1 MNRLLKVAMIARAV
15 PVGISVLT
23 ALGCS
28 GLSDARIE
36 GNEASA
42 IGSVRAVLSAQAVYA
57 AIDCGGLYA
66 PRLTVL
72 GGTSRLSPDL
82 AGADVVERTGYR
94 ITMRPADA
102 SGPVA
107 VPSGCAGGVPGF
119 VVTAEPLAPGES
131 GRRYFRASDDNEL
144 VGATRADFADAAP
157 VK

>member
-1 MNRLLKVAMIARAV
+1 MKRLLKVVVITRAV

-42 IGSVRAVLSAQAVYA
+42 IGSLRAVLSAQATYA
-57 AIDCGGLYA
+57 AVDCGGLYA

-72 GGTSRLSPDL
+72 GGSSRLSPDL
-82 AGADVVERTGYR
+82 AAADVVERTGYR
-94 ITMRPADA
+94 ITLRGADA
-102 SGPVA
+102 AGPA
-107 VPSGCAGGVPGF
+107 AATSGCAGGVPGF

-131 GRRYFRASDDNEL
+131 GRRYFRASDNGDVVE
-144 VGATRADFADAAP
+144 ATRPDYADAKP